1 MTPASPMTVEEYL
14 EFERTSPTRHEFVDG
29 VMVAMSGE
37 SKKHNRIAIRI
48 VKALDDIAETKGCSV
63 YVNSVK
69 LRTRGSRYRYPDVI
83 VTCEDG
89 GDDHIVD
96 AACVLFE
103 VLSESTESVDVTEKL
118 SEYTRIPSL
127 QRYVLVS
134 QHQRFVTVFK
144 RVETR
149 WEVEILEDSGEVE
162 IPCLETGLS
171 LDQIY
176 GPQKT

>member
-1 MTPASPMTVEEYL
+1 MTVEEYL

-29 VMVAMSGE
+29 VMSGE
-37 SKKHNRIAIRI
+37 SKKH
-48 VKALDDIAETKGCSV
+48 
-63 YVNSVK
+63 
-69 LRTRGSRYRYPDVI
+69 
-83 VTCEDG
+83 DG
-89 GDDHIVD
+89 RDDHIVD

-149 WEVEILEDSGEVE
+149 WEVEILEDVGEVE
-162 IPCLETGLS
+162 IPCLETTLS
-171 LDQIY
+171 LEQIY
-176 GPQKT
+176 GLGVSTRG

>member
-1 MTPASPMTVEEYL
+1 MTVKQYL
-14 EFERTSPTRHEFVDG
+14 EFERTSEVRHELVDG
-29 VMVAMSGE
+29 VLVAMSGE
-37 SKKHNRIAIRI
+37 SKRHNRIAIKI
-48 VKALDDIAETKGCSV
+48 VKALDDLAEAKGCNV
-63 YVNSVK
+63 YINSVK

-89 GDDHIVD
+89 SDDHIVD
-96 AACVLFE
+96 SACVLFE
-103 VLSESTESVDVTEKL
+103 ILSESTESVDVTEKL

-144 RVETR
+144 RVLDR
-149 WEVEILEDSGEVE
+149 WEVETLEDAGEVE

-176 GPQKT
+176 GRKL

>member
-1 MTPASPMTVEEYL
+1 MTVKEYL
-14 EFERTSPTRHEFVDG
+14 EFERTSEVRHEFVDG
-29 VMVAMSGE
+29 VLVAMSGE
-37 SKKHNRIAIRI
+37 SKRHNRIAIKI
-48 VKALDDIAETKGCSV
+48 VKALDDFAEAKGCNV
-63 YVNSVK
+63 YINSVK

-83 VTCEDG
+83 VTCEQNN
-89 GDDHIVD
+89 DDHMVD
-96 AACVLFE
+96 SACVLFE
-103 VLSESTESVDVTEKL
+103 ILSESTESVDVTEKL

-144 RVETR
+144 RVLDR
-149 WEVEILEDSGEVE
+149 WEVEILEGAGEVE

-176 GPQKT
+176 GSQKL